1 MVGIPLQAGDDQTDN
16 RNPILHPRQI
26 NGDRSLNPGTSES
39 TERPK
44 QIVAKIICDETWYVP
59 EHDGRCLPGN
69 CVEQRIVDVRGAQLE
84 DPLQAAVGRDR
95 LDPAV
100 RDRLFSVATEAFVR
114 DGYERASL
122 NAILAEAGV
131 GKSTFFYYFVDKE
144 DLFASLIEAAVAR
157 IASLV

>member
-1 MVGIPLQAGDDQTDN
+1 MDSA
-16 RNPILHPRQI
+16 RRH
-26 NGDRSLNPGTSES
+26 
-39 TERPK
+39 
-44 QIVAKIICDETWYVP
+44 
-59 EHDGRCLPGN
+59 
-69 CVEQRIVDVRGAQLE
+69 
-84 DPLQAAVGRDR
+84 R

-144 DLFASLIEAAVAR
+144 DLFASVIEAAVAR
-157 IASLV
+157 IAPAVGPFELPASPRRFWREGRAIMERWGYAAASEPGFLGLLRAMQPLRRTASSRLARSEEHTSE